1 MSGLVWGLCGAT
13 LIGVSDCVARVTASR
28 ISLSVLIAFIM
39 IPPFAVMTVWFTA
52 SGGWP
57 AWNAWGWGASAG
69 SGLLNVVVL
78 ALLFRALV
86 RGPVTVA
93 SPATSSF
100 TVMLVG
106 LNVLA
111 GHPYH
116 WLHGVAA
123 LTVFG
128 GVAMLAQP
136 ERAGKERYDRAWLR
150 VTALLGLGAA
160 VSVAL
165 RMFLAQEAGAALGT
179 VPAVYLNRAFAL
191 AGALSFMA
199 LERQRRPLAWP
210 RGTTW
215 PLVFFQAVLETVALG
230 LFLTGSA
237 GGERVGAAIGFS
249 CFAAVTA
256 VTARIWLGDRIGF
269 RRLCWMAVVA
279 AGVAVAALV

>member
-1 MSGLVWGLCGAT
+1 MSGLVWGLCGAS

-28 ISLSVLIAFIM
+28 ISLSVLIALIM
-39 IPPFAVMTVWFTA
+39 GPPFAVMTIWFAA

-57 AWNAWGWGASAG
+57 PWDAWGWGASAV
-69 SGLLNVVVL
+69 SGLLNVAVL

-100 TVMLVG
+100 TVMLVA

-111 GHPYH
+111 GHSFH

-128 GVAMLAQP
+128 GVAMLARP
-136 ERAGKERYDRAWLR
+136 DRPGKERYDRAWLR

-160 VSVAL
+160 VTVAL
-165 RMFLAQEAGAALGT
+165 RMFLAQEAGAVLGT

-191 AGALSFMA
+191 FGAMGYMA
-199 LERQRRPLAWP
+199 LQRRRGPLAWP
-210 RGTTW
+210 YGATW
-215 PLVFFQAVLETVALG
+215 PLVFLQAVLETVALG

-237 GGERVGAAIGFS
+237 GGDRVGTAIGFS

-256 VTARIWLGDRIGF
+256 VAARIWLGDRIGP
-269 RRLCWMAVVA
+269 RRLFWMAVVA
-279 AGVAVAALV
+279 AGVAAASLV

>member
-1 MSGLVWGLCGAT
+1 MNGLFWGLCGAT

-28 ISLSVLIAFIM
+28 ISLSVLIALIM
-39 IPPFAVMTVWFTA
+39 VPPFAVMTTWFAA

-57 AWNAWGWGASAG
+57 AWNTWGWGASAV
-69 SGLLNVVVL
+69 SGFLNVAVL

-123 LTVFG
+123 LTVFA
-128 GVAMLAQP
+128 GVAMLARP
-136 ERAGKERYDRAWLR
+136 DRPGKEHYDRAWLR

-160 VSVAL
+160 VSVAV
-165 RMFLAQEAGAALGT
+165 RMFLAQEAGTALGP

-191 AGALSFMA
+191 AGSLGFMA
-199 LERQRRPLAWP
+199 LERRRGTLAWP

-215 PLVFFQAVLETVALG
+215 PLVLVQAFLETGALG

-237 GGERVGAAIGFS
+237 GGGRVGAAIGFS

-256 VTARIWLGDRIGF
+256 VAARIWLGDRIGV
-269 RRLCWMAVVA
+269 RRMLWMAVVA
-279 AGVAVAALV
+279 AGVAMASLV

>member
-1 MSGLVWGLCGAT
+1 MSGLVWGLCGAS

-28 ISLSVLIAFIM
+28 TSLSVLIALIM
-39 IPPFAVMTVWFTA
+39 GPPFAVMTIWFAT

-57 AWNAWGWGASAG
+57 AWNAWGWSASAV
-69 SGLLNVVVL
+69 SGLLNVAVL

-100 TVMLVG
+100 TVMLVA

-128 GVAMLAQP
+128 GVAMLARP
-136 ERAGKERYDRAWLR
+136 DHPGEERYDRAWLR

-165 RMFLAQEAGAALGT
+165 RMFLAQEAGAVLGT

-191 AGALSFMA
+191 AGALGYMV
-199 LERQRRPLAWP
+199 LQRRHGPLARP
-210 RGTTW
+210 YGMTW
-215 PLVFFQAVLETVALG
+215 PLVLLQAVLETVALG

-237 GGERVGAAIGFS
+237 GGDRVGATIGFS

-256 VTARIWLGDRIGF
+256 VAARIWLGDRIGP
-269 RRLCWMAVVA
+269 RRLFWMAVVA
-279 AGVAVAALV
+279 AGVAAASLV

>member
-1 MSGLVWGLCGAT
+1 MSGLVWGLCGAS

-28 ISLSVLIAFIM
+28 ISLSVLIALIM
-39 IPPFAVMTVWFTA
+39 SPPFAVMTMWFAA

-57 AWNAWGWGASAG
+57 PWDAWGWGASAV
-69 SGLLNVVVL
+69 SGLLNVAVL

-100 TVMLVG
+100 TVMLVA

-111 GHPYH
+111 GHSYH

-128 GVAMLAQP
+128 GVAMLARP
-136 ERAGKERYDRAWLR
+136 ERPGKERYDRAWLR

-165 RMFLAQEAGAALGT
+165 RMFLAQEAGAVLGT

-191 AGALSFMA
+191 FGALGYMV
-199 LERQRRPLAWP
+199 LQRRRGPLARP
-210 RGTTW
+210 YGATW
-215 PLVFFQAVLETVALG
+215 PLVLLQAVLETAALG

-237 GGERVGAAIGFS
+237 GGDRVGATIGFS

-256 VTARIWLGDRIGF
+256 VAARVWLGDRIGP
-269 RRLCWMAVVA
+269 RRLFWMAVVA
-279 AGVAVAALV
+279 AGVAAASLV

>member
-1 MSGLVWGLCGAT
+1 M
-13 LIGVSDCVARVTASR
+13 
-28 ISLSVLIAFIM
+28 
-39 IPPFAVMTVWFTA
+39 
-52 SGGWP
+52 
-57 AWNAWGWGASAG
+57 
-69 SGLLNVVVL
+69 L
-78 ALLFRALV
+78 ALLFSALV

-100 TVMLVG
+100 TIMLVA

-128 GVAMLAQP
+128 GVAMLARPDQP
-136 ERAGKERYDRAWLR
+136 GKERYDRAWLR
-150 VTALLGLGAA
+150 VTAMLGLGAA
-160 VSVAL
+160 VSVAV

-191 AGALSFMA
+191 AGALGFMA
-199 LERQRRPLAWP
+199 LERRRGPLAWP
-210 RGTTW
+210 HGTTW
-215 PLVFFQAVLETVALG
+215 ALVLLQAVLESVALG

-237 GGERVGAAIGFS
+237 GGRVGAAIGFS

-256 VTARIWLGDRIGF
+256 IAARIWLGDRIGL
-269 RRLCWMAVVA
+269 RRMAWMAVVA
-279 AGVAVAALV
+279 AGVAVASLV